1 MRYEAKHS
9 YFKDLAQKIKNF
21 KNISKSLAE
30 RHQRLVCYQ
39 FLGSQ
44 SLVKELATGKGNTV
58 YILNAHTLHTYIYIH
73 ICTYTYVHRCVHTHT
88 LYAHVH
94 TQTTDTMQPYTHM
107 QKH

>member
-9 YFKDLAQKIKNF
+9 YFKDLAQKIKCF

-44 SLVKELATGKGNTV
+44 SLVKEMVTGKG
-58 YILNAHTLHTYIYIH
+58 
-73 ICTYTYVHRCVHTHT
+73 ICTCTYMHI
-88 LYAHVH
+88 AIF
-94 TQTTDTMQPYTHM
+94 
-107 QKH
+107 QKISHC

>member
-44 SLVKELATGKGNTV
+44 SLVKELGTGKG
-58 YILNAHTLHTYIYIH
+58 YILNAHTLRTYIYIH
-73 ICTYTYVHRCVHTHT
+73 ICTYTYVHRYVCTHT
-88 LYAHVH
+88 LHAHVH
-94 TQTTDTMQPYTHM
+94 TQTTHTMQAYTHM